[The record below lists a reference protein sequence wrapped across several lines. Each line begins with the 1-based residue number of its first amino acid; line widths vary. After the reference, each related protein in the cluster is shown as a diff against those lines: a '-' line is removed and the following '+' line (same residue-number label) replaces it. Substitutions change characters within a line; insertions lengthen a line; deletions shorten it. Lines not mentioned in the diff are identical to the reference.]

1 MRKIA
6 VVLLVAACGGRAKES
21 SFASTDG
28 TGATPDAGA
37 AVDGGPSSSDA
48 GPANPPPPPA
58 PVPPPAAPSGPSLA
72 GCPMFP
78 PDNDW
83 NRDVSGEPVDSHSD
97 AYLATLG
104 ASWRN
109 LHADFGSSPEYGIP
123 FVIVPGS
130 QPREAMSFVYAGE
143 SDPGPY
149 PYPAD
154 IPVQGGA
161 GATGDRHAIA
171 LDRDSCLLYETYDT
185 HWTGDGYS
193 VGSGAVFDLRSG
205 RLRPDS
211 WTSATASGLPILP
224 GLARYDEVVEQAE
237 VRHALTFTAAE
248 AAPAWV
254 HPATH
259 YGYSA
264 NPDAPPMGTRV
275 RLKASFDVSRYS
287 GAARTILV
295 ALQKYGMFLVDQAQD
310 GFVGISGAT
319 DSRWDDQDLNQLK
332 SVPFSAFEV
341 VQLPQVHRR

>member
-1 MRKIA
+1 
-6 VVLLVAACGGRAKES
+6 
-21 SFASTDG
+21 
-28 TGATPDAGA
+28 
-37 AVDGGPSSSDA
+37 
-48 GPANPPPPPA
+48 
-58 PVPPPAAPSGPSLA
+58 
-72 GCPMFP
+72 MFP
-78 PDNDW
+78 ADNDW
-83 NRDVSGEPVDSHSD
+83 NRDISRDPLDPRSD

-109 LHADFGSSPEYGIP
+109 LHADFGSPPEYGIP
-123 FVIVPGS
+123 FVVVSAS
-130 QPREAMSFVYAGE
+130 QPRVPMSFLYAGE

-149 PYPAD
+149 PYPPD
-154 IPVQGGA
+154 IPVQGGP

-185 HWTGDGYS
+185 HWQGAGYYA
-193 VGSGAVFDLRSG
+193 VGGAVFDLRTG

-224 GLARYDEVVEQAE
+224 GLARYDEVVEQGE

-259 YGYSA
+259 YGYST

-275 RLKASFDVSRYS
+275 RLKASFDVSRFT

-295 ALQKYGMFLVDQAQD
+295 ALQKYGMFLVDQAPD
-310 GFVGISGAT
+310 GFVAISGAT

-332 SVPFSAFEV
+332 TVPFSAFEV
-341 VQLPQVHRR
+341 VQLPQVHTK